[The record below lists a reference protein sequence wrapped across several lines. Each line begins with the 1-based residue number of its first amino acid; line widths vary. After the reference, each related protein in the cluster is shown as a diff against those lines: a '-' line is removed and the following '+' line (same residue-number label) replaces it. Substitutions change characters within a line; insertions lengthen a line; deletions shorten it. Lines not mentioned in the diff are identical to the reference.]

1 VSLHSGKQLWFDR
14 SGHISPVQPADLQAA
29 EGWTEGKLFVHDW
42 KLPDLLAEM
51 NRYNRTQVS
60 IGDPALDAIRISGV
74 FDSHDPH
81 TMLQLLQRGWPI
93 RARDDGSHRVVLLAA
108 KQR

>member
-42 KLPDLLAEM
+42 KLPDLLAEGL
-51 NRYNRTQVS
+51 T
-60 IGDPALDAIRISGV
+60 
-74 FDSHDPH
+74 PH
-81 TMLQLLQRGWPI
+81 TQEMIWLTYAELLEENITEPRVEVLSGMYQDVITQPIQLLDYQ
-93 RARDDGSHRVVLLAA
+93 A
-108 KQR
+108 